1 MNPTLPVGLVI
12 LFLLGGSSNLI
23 TLNEEDTAIQ
33 TRLFQIQG
41 SAMWCINAYRQEASV
56 LPDAGSNVTVGD
68 VWLHDNPDFDGKCIE
83 LLPESV
89 NVYHV
94 PKGNPSKLVTMGQWV
109 PTSLNVNGT
118 VHEFV
123 GSGDE

>member
-1 MNPTLPVGLVI
+1 MNPTIPLGLL
-12 LFLLGGSSNLI
+12 LFFAGVAGNLI
-23 TLNEEDTAIQ
+23 TLSEPDTAIQ

-41 SAMWCINAYRQEASV
+41 SAMWCINAYRLDPSA
-56 LPDAGSNVTVGD
+56 LPDAGSNVTLGD
-68 VWLHDNPDFDGKCIE
+68 VWMHDNADFDGKCIE

-89 NVYHV
+89 NVYTL
-94 PKGNPSKLVTMGQWV
+94 PKGNPTKLITMGQWV

-118 VHEFV
+118 VHTFV